1 MKNILQKELD
11 TIIIIILGAII
22 TLFRGYAVEAFLH
35 AVEYEAVVAAK
46 ANLDQ
51 LQIYINGYT
60 IAYIL
65 YESIWCKKVYTK
77 VSSWR
82 TFFTKHIK
90 IIVCQL
96 ILCIDIALCFDQ
108 MSTAFHIISL
118 QISVF
123 IITTL
128 IAYAMYKYYEIVSII
143 KRK

>member
-11 TIIIIILGAII
+11 IIIIIVLGAII

-82 TFFTKHIK
+82 TFFT
-90 IIVCQL
+90 IVCQL

-108 MSTAFHIISL
+108 MSTAFHIINL
-118 QISVF
+118 QIGAF
-123 IITTL
+123 IITAL
-128 IAYAMYKYYEIVSII
+128 IAYVVYKYYEIVSII

>member
-1 MKNILQKELD
+1 MKHILQRELD
-11 TIIIIILGAII
+11 TIIIIVLGAII
-22 TLFRGYAVEAFLH
+22 TLLRGYAVEAFLH

-77 VSSWR
+77 FCTWQ
-82 TFFTKHIK
+82 TFIIKHFK
-90 IIVCQL
+90 IIICQL

-118 QISVF
+118 QIGAF
-123 IITTL
+123 IITAL
-128 IAYAMYKYYEIVSII
+128 IAYGVYKYYEIVSIV

>member
-11 TIIIIILGAII
+11 TMIIIVLGAII
-22 TLFRGYAVEAFLH
+22 TLFRGYFIDAYLDAVN
-35 AVEYEAVVAAK
+35 YEAIVAAK

-77 VSSWR
+77 VSSWQ
-82 TFFTKHIK
+82 TFFTKHFK
-90 IIVCQL
+90 IIICQL
-96 ILCIDIALCFDQ
+96 ILCIDIALCFGQ

-118 QISVF
+118 QIGVF
-123 IITTL
+123 IITAL
-128 IAYAMYKYYEIVSII
+128 IAYGVYKYYEIVGII